1 MRQLRLPSSSQH
13 QRGFV
18 LVVCLIIL
26 LVLTVLGV
34 NNMSTSNLEERMA
47 SNSQTML
54 GTFQLAESAI
64 AEVIVDNT
72 IFDAAITDPSTPV
85 TRSYIFDGHTVSTS
99 TTVVSETGL
108 STTGSSLDKF
118 NGIGMDIQ
126 AASSISGTGANST
139 VTQGVTKLIPKQ

>member
-1 MRQLRLPSSSQH
+1 MRQPRHPHSSQR

-47 SNSQTML
+47 SNSQTLL
-54 GTFQLAESAI
+54 GTFQLAESAV

-72 IFDAAITDPSTPV
+72 IFETAITDPSTPV
-85 TRSYIFDGHTVSTS
+85 ARDYTFDGHTVTTSTS
-99 TTVVSETGL
+99 VVSQASQ

-118 NGIGMDIQ
+118 NGIRMDIQ
-126 AASSISGTGANST
+126 STASIAGTGANST
-139 VTQGVTKLIPKQ
+139 VTQGVTKLVPKQ